1 MGNKKSLND
10 YNIRQKMVYSI
21 NKTLDFRG
29 RISWSQ
35 EKHHF
40 QMTFEIGLKTWG
52 EIDSKVTR
60 DILGMLNPMSN
71 CMRL

>member
-35 EKHHF
+35 EKASF
-40 QMTFEIGLKTWG
+40 LDGI
-52 EIDSKVTR
+52 
-60 DILGMLNPMSN
+60 
-71 CMRL
+71 